1 MKNILRQ
8 IADIIYNVEDMDRE
22 TMMGILNPLETM
34 EQATNFLNYIKEN
47 INNSSIMRTDK
58 LLRKAVEIGN

>member
-8 IADIIYNVEDMDRE
+8 IADIIYDVEDMDKE
-22 TMMGILNPLETM
+22 TMMGILNPLETI
-34 EQATNFLNYIKEN
+34 EQATFFLNYVKAN
-47 INNSSIMRTDK
+47 MDDSNIMRTDK

>member
-8 IADIIYNVEDMDRE
+8 IADIIYDVEDMDKE
-22 TMMGILNPLETM
+22 TMMGILNPLETI
-34 EQATNFLNYIKEN
+34 EQATIFLNYVKEN
-47 INNSSIMRTDK
+47 IDDSNIMRTDK